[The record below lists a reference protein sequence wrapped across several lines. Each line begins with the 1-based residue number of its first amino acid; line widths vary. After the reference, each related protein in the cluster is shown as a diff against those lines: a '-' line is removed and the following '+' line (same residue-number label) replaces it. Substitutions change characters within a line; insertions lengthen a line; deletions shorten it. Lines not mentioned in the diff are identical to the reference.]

1 MTYIG
6 GDDER
11 IHDAETT
18 VEFPNLEVLKSLTR
32 DVTAAAPTPPPRAH
46 VD

>member
-1 MTYIG
+1 MTHIG

-11 IHDAETT
+11 IHDAATT
-18 VEFPNLEVLKSLTR
+18 VECPNLEVLKSLTS
-32 DVTAAAPTPPPRAH
+32 DVTDATPTPPPRAH